1 MRRYPYQRFLQF
13 HLTLLEQLHY
23 SVLHRPYW
31 MLQRWLDRLWH
42 SRLVWRWIGEPL
54 HDRKYS
60 PWVTFSADTRT
71 PIVTDPN
78 QFECRTRHGVAVVYW
93 NCSRGT
99 EPSPLRAKNALLPD
113 GTRGVVQSRT
123 VPWWRRKGSGDKIWI
138 MGDIDIRTDDVV
150 FVDRASQDLRYD
162 PPAVEIGA
170 QLERDLALHRPFVE
184 ALADDKFATVAH
196 HVLAHLEWMRIGS
209 REIGLFEGLHDMF
222 ACLRNKGEDY
232 LDFKFGEYPGVAP
245 TKAEAAQHL
254 LRMKE
259 MMRSLGWRTYTADEL
274 QARVRE
280 DFRARL
286 ERRLEA
292 WRQLDAY
299 EARPA
304 GSHDVLAKTPLI
316 SDMLLYEGDDPE
328 WLAELRGEE
337 RLAASAQFVQRLKDL
352 ANSGRVTAGE
362 FEDLFQALL

>member
-1 MRRYPYQRFLQF
+1 MGHVFAG
-13 HLTLLEQLHY
+13 HE
-23 SVLHRPYW
+23 
-31 MLQRWLDRLWH
+31 
-42 SRLVWRWIGEPL
+42 
-54 HDRKYS
+54 
-60 PWVTFSADTRT
+60 
-71 PIVTDPN
+71 
-78 QFECRTRHGVAVVYW
+78 RTRRDR
-93 NCSRGT
+93 S
-99 EPSPLRAKNALLPD
+99 EPDRMPHATRRCNGALELLQTDNEPPKRAKRFASGRHAGRRPEPD
-113 GTRGVVQSRT
+113 HG
-123 VPWWRRKGSGDKIWI
+123 WWRRKGRGDKRWI
-138 MGDIDIRTDDVV
+138 IGDVDIRATDVV
-150 FVDRASQDLRYD
+150 FADRASQDFRYD
-162 PPAVEIGA
+162 PRAVEIGA
-170 QLERDLALHRPFVE
+170 QLERDLALHRPFVD

-196 HVLAHLEWMRIGS
+196 HMLAHLEWMRIGA
-209 REIGLFEGLHDMF
+209 REIGLFEGLHHMF

-232 LDFKFGEYPGVAP
+232 LDFKFGDYPGSAP
-245 TKAEAAQHL
+245 SKAEAAEHA

-259 MMRSLGWRTYTADEL
+259 IMRSLGWRTYTADEL

-304 GSHDVLAKTPLI
+304 GSYDVLAKTPL

-337 RLAASAQFVQRLKDL
+337 RLAASAQLVQRLKDL
-352 ANSGRVTAGE
+352 ANSGRLTAGE

>member
-1 MRRYPYQRFLQF
+1 MRRYPYQRFLQLD
-13 HLTLLEQLHY
+13 LTLLEQLRY
-23 SVLHRPYW
+23 SMLHRPYW
-31 MLQRWLDRLWH
+31 MLQRWRDRLWH
-42 SRLVWRWIGEPL
+42 SKLVWRWIGEPL
-54 HDRKYS
+54 HERKYA
-60 PWVTFSADTRT
+60 PWATFSPDTNA
-71 PIVTDPN
+71 PVVTDPN
-78 QFECRTRHGVAVVYW
+78 QIACRTQHGVATVRW
-93 NCSRGT
+93 SCFRQT
-99 EPSPLRAKNALLPD
+99 TSPLSAQNALLPD
-113 GTRGVVQSRT
+113 GTRGDVRSRT
-123 VPWWRRKGSGDKIWI
+123 MGWWRRKGRGDKRWI
-138 MGDIDIRTDDVV
+138 IGDVDIRATDVV
-150 FVDRASQDLRYD
+150 FADRASQDFRYD
-162 PPAVEIGA
+162 PRAVEIGA
-170 QLERDLALHRPFVE
+170 QLERDLALHRPFVD

-196 HVLAHLEWMRIGS
+196 HMLAHLEWMRIGA
-209 REIGLFEGLHDMF
+209 REIGLFEGLHHMF

-232 LDFKFGEYPGVAP
+232 LDFKFGDYPGSAP
-245 TKAEAAQHL
+245 SKAEAAEHA

-259 MMRSLGWRTYTADEL
+259 IMRSLGWRTYTADEL

-304 GSHDVLAKTPLI
+304 GSYDVLAKTPL

-337 RLAASAQFVQRLKDL
+337 RLAASAQLVQRLKDL
-352 ANSGRVTAGE
+352 ANSGRLTAGE

>member
-1 MRRYPYQRFLQF
+1 M
-13 HLTLLEQLHY
+13 
-23 SVLHRPYW
+23 
-31 MLQRWLDRLWH
+31 
-42 SRLVWRWIGEPL
+42 
-54 HDRKYS
+54 
-60 PWVTFSADTRT
+60 
-71 PIVTDPN
+71 
-78 QFECRTRHGVAVVYW
+78 
-93 NCSRGT
+93 
-99 EPSPLRAKNALLPD
+99 
-113 GTRGVVQSRT
+113 
-123 VPWWRRKGSGDKIWI
+123 PWWRRKGSGDKIWI
-138 MGDIDIRTDDVV
+138 MGDVDIRADDVV

-196 HVLAHLEWMRIGS
+196 HMLAHLEWMRTGT
-209 REIGLFEGLHDMF
+209 REIGLFEGLHHMF

-232 LDFKFGEYPGVAP
+232 LDFKFGDYPGVAP
-245 TKAEAAQHL
+245 TKAEAAQHV

-304 GSHDVLAKTPLI
+304 SSHDVLAKTPLI

-337 RLAASAQFVQRLKDL
+337 RLAASAQFVQRLKNL
-352 ANSGRVTAGE
+352 ANSGRPPNCGSQEKMSAFGTKRRFSNVCFSAASGAKRTWRLMSARPSRLAALDASRTIAPRAGRA
-362 FEDLFQALL
+362 FAKIGG

>member
-1 MRRYPYQRFLQF
+1 
-13 HLTLLEQLHY
+13 
-23 SVLHRPYW
+23 

-42 SRLVWRWIGEPL
+42 SKLIWRWIGEPL
-54 HDRKYS
+54 RDRKYS
-60 PWVTFSADTRT
+60 PWAGFSADTRT

-78 QFECRTRHGVAVVYW
+78 QFECHTRHSVAVVYW

-99 EPSPLRAKNALLPD
+99 APSPLRAKNALLPD
-113 GTRGVVQSRT
+113 GTRGMVQSRT

-138 MGDIDIRTDDVV
+138 MGDVDIRADDVV

-196 HVLAHLEWMRIGS
+196 HMLAHLEWMRTGT
-209 REIGLFEGLHDMF
+209 REIGLFEGLHHMF

-232 LDFKFGEYPGVAP
+232 LDFKFGDYPGVAP
-245 TKAEAAQHL
+245 TKAEAAQHV

-280 DFRARL
+280 DFRAGSNVASKHGGSLTRTK
-286 ERRLEA
+286 RG
-292 WRQLDAY
+292 
-299 EARPA
+299 RPA
-304 GSHDVLAKTPLI
+304 AMMCS
-316 SDMLLYEGDDPE
+316 
-328 WLAELRGEE
+328 
-337 RLAASAQFVQRLKDL
+337 QRPR
-352 ANSGRVTAGE
+352 SSQTCCCMRVTIRSGSLSYGARSGWQRPRNLSN
-362 FEDLFQALL
+362 D

>member
-13 HLTLLEQLHY
+13 DLTLLEQLRY

-60 PWVTFSADTRT
+60 PWAAFSTDTRT
-71 PIVTDPN
+71 PIVTDPDR
-78 QFECRTRHGVAVVYW
+78 FGCRTRHGVAVVYW

-99 EPSPLRAKNALLPD
+99 APSPLRAKNALLPA

-138 MGDIDIRTDDVV
+138 MGDVDIRADDVV

-162 PPAVEIGA
+162 LPAVEIGA
-170 QLERDLALHRPFVE
+170 QLERDLAMHRPFVE
-184 ALADDKFATVAH
+184 ALADDKFATIAH
-196 HVLAHLEWMRIGS
+196 HMLAHLEWMRIGA
-209 REIGLFEGLHDMF
+209 REIGLFEGLHHMF

-232 LDFKFGEYPGVAP
+232 LDFKFGDYPGSAP
-245 TKAEAAQHL
+245 TRAEAAQHA

-259 MMRSLGWRTYTADEL
+259 MMRALGWRTYTADEL

-280 DFRARL
+280 DFRTRL
-286 ERRLEA
+286 ERRLAA

-328 WLAELRGEE
+328 WLAALRGEE

-352 ANSGRVTAGE
+352 ANSGRLTAGE